1 MIEVAAFTVLAVV
14 ALAPASRAARVGRD
28 AGADAADRATGGAR
42 PGHGLAGMRAALVA
56 AGALSLIALAVLGG
70 SVAAATSAPAADPAS
85 APGSPAVL
93 KTATIGGVSVLTNAQ
108 GLTLYWFAPDTSARS
123 VCYGTCAAYW
133 PPVTGAPVA
142 DPGVTGR
149 TGTISRT
156 GGGTQVT
163 YDGHPLYTYIGDT
176 APGQASGNNLDLNGG
191 YWYEMTAAG

>member
-1 MIEVAAFTVLAVV
+1 MIRSLTRLETRNRLRMLPALLAIAAAVAVLA
-14 ALAPASRAARVGRD
+14 ACSSSG
-28 AGADAADRATGGAR
+28 T
-42 PGHGLAGMRAALVA
+42 
-56 AGALSLIALAVLGG
+56 SSTSG
-70 SVAAATSAPAADPAS
+70 STSDSGTSSPAAATA
-85 APGSPAVL
+85 GSL
-93 KTATIGGVSVLTNAQ
+93 KTATIGGVSVLTNAK

-123 VCYGTCAAYW
+123 ACYRSCAAYW

-142 DPGVTGR
+142 GPGVTGR

-191 YWYEMTAAG
+191 YWYEMTVAG